1 LLFSCRITRIS
12 TNSKEF
18 EIISCGDEIIEDEH
32 VVVEDQINL
41 KQPLCNGPVEPCLGI
56 EFDELEDAHACY
68 NAYARRV
75 GFSICKNH
83 TRLSKDKSLI
93 VLEYVCSREGF
104 RYKNCANKIYTKSLQ
119 KQGEDVKHL

>member
-1 LLFSCRITRIS
+1 MS

-41 KQPLCNGPVEPCLGI
+41 KQPLCNGLVEPCIGM
-56 EFDELEDAHACY
+56 EFDELEDAHSCY

-75 GFSICKNH
+75 GFSIRKSH
-83 TRLSKDKSLI
+83 TRLSKDIS
-93 VLEYVCSREGF
+93 
-104 RYKNCANKIYTKSLQ
+104 
-119 KQGEDVKHL
+119 H

>member
-1 LLFSCRITRIS
+1 MS

-18 EIISCGDEIIEDEH
+18 KIISCGDEIIEDEH

-41 KQPLCNGPVEPCLGI
+41 KQPLYNSPVEPCLGM

-119 KQGEDVKHL
+119 KQW